1 MDGGKACWS
10 FVIGFDAQT
19 NPRRESINA
28 SHLASLIT
36 INFSEKAAWQKYRSA
51 NALSRRNLPLSSGSE
66 RTRVNGL
73 GIWAAM

>member
-36 INFSEKAAWQKYRSA
+36 SNRSEKAA
-51 NALSRRNLPLSSGSE
+51 
-66 RTRVNGL
+66 
-73 GIWAAM
+73 